1 MKKRKY
7 LYRLSKV
14 MLLGLFFPA
23 ILFFLIFWKYAF
35 DQIEKGNEDFYE
47 HALLT
52 YTSLLDEKIQDME
65 RFAARISAESRRY
78 DRAVLVLYSPYFCT

>member
-23 ILFFLIFWKYAF
+23 LLFFLIFWRYAF
-35 DQIEKGNEDFYE
+35 DQIEQGNEDFYE
-47 HALLT
+47 NALLT
-52 YTSLLDEKIQDME
+52 YTSLLDQKIG
-65 RFAARISAESRRY
+65 
-78 DRAVLVLYSPYFCT
+78 RAHV